1 MKPKEPPVYIIAYK
15 WVSYCIAAA
24 FICYWLFTLGYIL
37 FRNPVQVMMP
47 RPAGL
52 YKTFLRQEWRLFEI
66 PKNYNREMKLVV
78 RDKQYS
84 AKADTIDLVQY
95 LVAQK
100 RKYAPFNNY
109 EDALE
114 RLLFNIMNRLEG
126 QLYEKKA
133 LLQKNLPNKSAAFY
147 MQQVSQ
153 LTEADTANAVNL
165 QNIIAFGKHILAKEK
180 TDTAGKE
187 YQLIFLFK
195 YIPPQ
200 NIAPPLHTDE
210 QTIFITSYRNF

>member
-1 MKPKEPPVYIIAYK
+1 MKPKESPVYNIAYK
-15 WVSYCIAAA
+15 WISYCLAGF
-24 FICYWLFTLGYIL
+24 FICYWLFTLGFIL

-52 YKTFLRQEWRLFEI
+52 YKTFLRQEWRLFET

-78 RDKQYS
+78 RNKQYP

-126 QLYEKKA
+126 QLNEKRY
-133 LLQKNLPNKSAAFY
+133 LLKKKLPNNSAAFY
-147 MQQVSQ
+147 MQQASQ
-153 LTEADTANAVNL
+153 LTEADTTNAKRCNG
-165 QNIIAFGKHILAKEK
+165 A
-180 TDTAGKE
+180 
-187 YQLIFLFK
+187 
-195 YIPPQ
+195 
-200 NIAPPLHTDE
+200 APR
-210 QTIFITSYRNF
+210 QGAVRNHPSPFES